1 MNNRLRIYI
10 IAHKQFG
17 WQGANK
23 MTITDV
29 AEALGVST
37 TTVSRAISGKGR
49 IGKATRSR
57 VLEYIEKHDYQP
69 NVIARSLAE
78 SKTYNVA
85 LVLPNNNNFVTSAF
99 FQKCMVGINRVT
111 SVAGYDMIVTMT
123 EEGDEV
129 SKVEK
134 LVRNNKVDGVILS
147 RVVEDDK
154 VVSYLKENKFPFV
167 VIGAAGEDSILQ
179 VDHDH
184 VAACKELTTMLLMKG
199 YERLALIGGN
209 SNNIIT
215 ERRLEGFSKAFASQG
230 KKVDKNLVFL
240 DAEHSV
246 ITENFVLNIVNQKVD
261 CIVCMDDSIC
271 YNVINILKKNNIDV
285 PKDVRV
291 ASFYN
296 SSLLENNSPSITS
309 LQFDGT
315 VLGMSACQKLLDSLE
330 GKEVETI
337 TLFDYEVV
345 FKESTK

>member
-1 MNNRLRIYI
+1 
-10 IAHKQFG
+10 
-17 WQGANK
+17 

-49 IGKATRSR
+49 IGRETRQR
-57 VLEYIEKHDYQP
+57 VLDYIEKHDFQP

-85 LVLPNNNNFVTSAF
+85 LLLPNSNSFVSSSF
-99 FQKCMVGINRVT
+99 FQKCMLGISRVT

-129 SKVEK
+129 QKVEK
-134 LVRNNKVDGVILS
+134 LVKNNKVDGIILS
-147 RVVEDDK
+147 RVTENDK
-154 VVSYLKENKFPFV
+154 VVSYLKNSGFPFV
-167 VIGAAGEDSILQ
+167 VIGSAGDDTLLQ

-184 VAACKELTTMLLMKG
+184 VAACKEMTSMLLMRG
-199 YERLALIGGN
+199 YERLALIGGS

-215 ERRLEGFSKAFASQG
+215 ERRLQGFNEAFAEAG
-230 KKVDKNLVFL
+230 KTPDKKLIFL

-246 ITENFVLNIVNQKVD
+246 ITENFVLSIAEQNVD
-261 CIVCMDDSIC
+261 CIVCMDDAIC
-271 YNVINILKKNNIDV
+271 YNVINILKKNNISV
-285 PKDVRV
+285 PGDVRV

-315 VLGMSACQKLLDSLE
+315 VLGMAACRKLLDTLDK
-330 GKEVETI
+330 KEVETI